1 MKKRKVAVLR
11 STAVA
16 QMPTARHYGG
26 GITSDGSI
34 DRARLPT
41 AQVLILEEA
50 SVGRDT
56 GYFLYR
62 YTKSGDPAGDTWHA
76 TEADAFAAV
85 LGEFGNRVS
94 SWTDVPDDVEDELRF
109 ALEWATKT

>member
-11 STAVA
+11 NTAVA
-16 QMPTARHYGG
+16 QIPAIRHFVGEM
-26 GITSDGSI
+26 TSDGSI

-50 SVGRDT
+50 SAGRDT

-62 YTKSGDPAGDTWHA
+62 FTKSGDPAGDTWHA
-76 TEADAFAAV
+76 TEAEAFAAV
-85 LGEFGNRVS
+85 LGEFGNRVLT
-94 SWTDVPDDVEDELRF
+94 WTDVPDNVEDELGF
-109 ALEWATKT
+109 ALEWTTKM